1 MFVIASLIDK
11 LPNLGGIARTCEV
24 LGIRNLVMN
33 CKRDIEKNDFKNL
46 RQVHFKRFNIHLHT
60 YWNSFVTIDPK
71 NFVYYDFCYCLQTDR
86 EFYENNFLFISHVLE
101 EV

>member
-33 CKRDIEKNDFKNL
+33 CKRDIEKKDFKNL
-46 RQVHFKRFNIHLHT
+46 RQVHIKRFNIHLHT
-60 YWNSFVTIDPK
+60 YWNMFVTIDPNILDTTIFIIVCK
-71 NFVYYDFCYCLQTDR
+71 LTGNSTKIT
-86 EFYENNFLFISHVLE
+86 FYLFRIF
-101 EV
+101 